1 MLSKKLLLLALASS
15 VLTTAAYA
23 APLCVG
29 NVSDAS
35 QFVAAGTGGCQFG
48 NIIYYNF
55 SYGYSN
61 GFSAPVPANAVSV
74 TFSNT
79 GGDPARPTITFAAN
93 WAALAIFADVT
104 DIRIQYSASILGG
117 APIVGANM
125 TLTGSFGF
133 AAPDTLGSFVSGAE
147 TVFLDVPGTGLVNVN
162 AGIQPTSGTPFGQM
176 SSSSGD
182 VGFAPQTQ
190 VSISKD
196 IQLFGGFPTDDALLT
211 RIDQELI
218 LSGPEPGT
226 YATFG
231 GGLVGLAF
239 FLRKRGSWRS
249 RT

>member
-1 MLSKKLLLLALASS
+1 MSFKKLLLLALASS
-15 VLTTAAYA
+15 VLMTAAYA

-29 NVSDAS
+29 NILDAS

-55 SYGYSN
+55 SYGYAN
-61 GFSAPVPANAVSV
+61 SASTAVPSNAVSV
-74 TFSNT
+74 SFSNT

-93 WAALAIFADVT
+93 WDAFFADIT
-104 DIRIQYSASILGG
+104 DIRIQYSAAIVGG

-125 TLTGSFGF
+125 TLSGSFGF
-133 AAPDTLGSFVSGAE
+133 APPDPLGSFVSGAE
-147 TVFLDVPGTGLVNVN
+147 TVFLDVPGSGLAHVTT
-162 AGIQPTSGTPFGQM
+162 GIQPTSGTPFGPM
-176 SSSSGD
+176 SASSGD

-196 IQLFGGFPTDDALLT
+196 IQLFAGFPPDDALLT

-226 YATFG
+226 YVTFG
-231 GGLVGLAF
+231 GGLLGLAF
-239 FLRKRGSWRS
+239 FMRKRGLWRS
-249 RT
+249 RI